1 MKPSLTHLALHVPDV
16 DACVA
21 FYERYCGMRVTHER
35 AGSRPR
41 ERIVW
46 LAEPG
51 REREMVFV
59 LLPGGE
65 RHTQASGD
73 YSHLGFALASRE
85 EVDAVAARAAAEGC
99 LVWPPRQEPSP
110 VGYYCGLV
118 DPAGN
123 VVEFSFGQPLGPESD
138 ADESPGSDVG
148 SAS

>member
-1 MKPSLTHLALHVPDV
+1 MTPALTHIALHVPDV
-16 DACVA
+16 EACVG

-35 AGSRPR
+35 PGSHPT

-59 LLPGGE
+59 LLPGGAA
-65 RHTQASGD
+65 RTPAARD
-73 YSHLGFALASRE
+73 FSHLGFAVSSPE
-85 EVDAVAARAAAEGC
+85 EVDRVAASAAADGC
-99 LVWPPRQEPSP
+99 LLWPPRQEPSP

-123 VVEFSFGQPLGPESD
+123 VVEFSFGQPLGPESG
-138 ADESPGSDVG
+138 EET
-148 SAS
+148 